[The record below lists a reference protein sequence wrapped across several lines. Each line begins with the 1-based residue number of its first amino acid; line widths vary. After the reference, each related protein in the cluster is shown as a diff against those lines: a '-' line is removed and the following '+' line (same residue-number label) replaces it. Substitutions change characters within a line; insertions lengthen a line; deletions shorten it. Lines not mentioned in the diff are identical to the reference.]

1 VRLYYFFTSGD
12 IAVQAVAKLN
22 IRLGY
27 SLFTH
32 LSQSVVLEF
41 EEMKMNSNS
50 VFVADDVVLYSLKAT
65 SVKPA

>member
-1 VRLYYFFTSGD
+1 M
-12 IAVQAVAKLN
+12 QAVAKLN

-41 EEMKMNSNS
+41 EEMKMTNNSL
-50 VFVADDVVLYSLKAT
+50 FVADDVVLYSLKAT